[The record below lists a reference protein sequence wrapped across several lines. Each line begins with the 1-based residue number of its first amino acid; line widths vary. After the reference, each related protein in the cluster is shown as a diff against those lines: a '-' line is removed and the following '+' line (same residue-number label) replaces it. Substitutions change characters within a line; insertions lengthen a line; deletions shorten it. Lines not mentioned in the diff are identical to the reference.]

1 MLLYLTLIFNLLFT
15 DAKTGEKLTGVEV
28 RTNKSVYYSDLE
40 GQVSIP
46 KDEVVCEISMISY
59 QKIDTSFTNFNGVI
73 MLK

>member
-28 RTNKSVYYSDLE
+28 RTNKSVYYSNLE

-46 KDEVVCEISMISY
+46 KDEVVYEISMVSY

>member
-40 GQVSIP
+40 GQLSIP
-46 KDEVVCEISMISY
+46 KDEVVYEISMISY